1 MKSEQEYMKDLTE
14 IRSMMERSSRFL
26 SLTGWSG
33 ILAGI
38 YALAGAFIAYRF
50 FYLTPSGAVYNNIDM
65 QEVQGNMNNLI
76 FLALAVLVIAVG
88 TAVYLS
94 WKKSQKEG
102 KKLWNPAARRVVIN
116 MGIPL
121 VAGGVFVLI
130 LISKGLFIFTAPATL
145 LFYGLALLNAAN
157 FTFEELRSL
166 GFIQVILGLVA
177 SYFLGYGLL
186 FWAFGFGM
194 MHIVYGIYMH
204 LKYSK

>member
-33 ILAGI
+33 IMAGI
-38 YALAGAFIAYRF
+38 YALAGAYIAYRF
-50 FYLTPSGAVYNNIDM
+50 FYLNNPGALYNAIDM
-65 QEVQGNMNNLI
+65 QEVQGNMIDVIL
-76 FLALAVLVIAVG
+76 LAIGVLVLAVG
-88 TAVYLS
+88 TAIFLS
-94 WKKSQKEG
+94 WKKSQKDG

-116 MGIPL
+116 MSIPL

-157 FTFEELRSL
+157 FTFEELKSL
-166 GFIQVILGLVA
+166 GIIQIILGLAA

-186 FWAFGFGM
+186 FWAFGFGV